1 MGEAERGCAPLTLRL
16 KTLCPKCRLPALCGH
31 TWLTGCQ
38 GLGVL
43 QSTLTQQPVSAGMI
57 PGGIRQLGP
66 HVPIRSSKHPWH
78 PVQGRAEC
86 VLGPSHDICRS
97 ALGGV
102 CCSPHFTDGGTE
114 AQRGESQAEVIEGAW
129 GRAGLKPWP
138 AESQAPVFNTIVT
151 VAPTC
156 GEGEK
161 GWPVLAAGVG
171 SLTRAQT
178 CFPCPGLH
186 SSIVQARA
194 RPRVLARPTCPLP
207 PRRCSLPLRPL
218 LPQAQPEFPSVTPDN
233 CSNLSPHTAR
243 ADLSERGLRS
253 PHRTAEKPPMG
264 PEAQSMEPKRPQ
276 V

>member
-1 MGEAERGCAPLTLRL
+1 MAHWVPRPRGPAEHTHTAACQ
-16 KTLCPKCRLPALCGH
+16 CGDDPRRNP
-31 TWLTGCQ
+31 T
-38 GLGVL
+38 
-43 QSTLTQQPVSAGMI
+43 
-57 PGGIRQLGP
+57 
-66 HVPIRSSKHPWH
+66 VPIRSSKHPWH

-138 AESQAPVFNTIVT
+138 AESQAPVFNPVVT

-207 PRRCSLPLRPL
+207 PRRHLLDAGDGPDLVMGVLPAVLQRRDEGELLLLEQLVLLLDASKGPLCLIHGPPQRSLPGK
-218 LPQAQPEFPSVTPDN
+218 QASV
-233 CSNLSPHTAR
+233 
-243 ADLSERGLRS
+243 GW
-253 PHRTAEKPPMG
+253 KMG
-264 PEAQSMEPKRPQ
+264 R
-276 V
+276 